1 MAGRGLSWGGGESAR
16 EGPREER
23 VVCVWI
29 PAAAEAGG
37 VPRAWGGGGGVNG
50 GGSGSVSAGVFGFLL
65 VFLDR
70 APLRLGGTER
80 APVVMWASCLPAAD
94 RRVDGRVLNGR
105 EARLFGVLRAPG
117 TLDGFGGGATG
128 RRGEKAP
135 WNGSCGPVS
144 FQVWQW
150 DVTDGSRRGEPVMS
164 GRRRT

>member
-1 MAGRGLSWGGGESAR
+1 
-16 EGPREER
+16 
-23 VVCVWI
+23 VCVWI

-37 VPRAWGGGGGVNG
+37 VPRAWGGGVNG